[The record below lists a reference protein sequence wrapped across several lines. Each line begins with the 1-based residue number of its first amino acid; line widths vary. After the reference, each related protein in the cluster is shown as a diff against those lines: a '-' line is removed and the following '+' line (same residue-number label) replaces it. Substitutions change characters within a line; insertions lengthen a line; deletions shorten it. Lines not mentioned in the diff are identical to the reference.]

1 MPIFRVLKILIH
13 LNSALVYICLMI
25 NKLLYYLNPFT
36 LFAKRDEKESFN
48 LRFMHGIN
56 RISVFMFII
65 GLVILFIKYVL

>member
-1 MPIFRVLKILIH
+1 
-13 LNSALVYICLMI
+13 MI